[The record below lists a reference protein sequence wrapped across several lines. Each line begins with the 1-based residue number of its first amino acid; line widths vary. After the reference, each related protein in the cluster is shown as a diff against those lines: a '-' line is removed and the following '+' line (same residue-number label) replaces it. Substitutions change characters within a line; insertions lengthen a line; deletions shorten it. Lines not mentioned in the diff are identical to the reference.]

1 MSKESSDVRET
12 LVQFYVSRSRKKD
25 AEKVISDFASSVVVK
40 PTPSEV
46 KEHVVTLRKLLVVK
60 KGSK

>member
-12 LVQFYVSRSRKKD
+12 LVQFYVSRSRKD